1 MPKILDHVEYTKT
14 DDGWTSQ
21 KIHDEGDF
29 VMERREQ
36 SAIDADIVEI
46 EAGDRPAWTKLGLP
60 RILVNGETFRERDQ
74 D

>member
-1 MPKILDHVEYTKT
+1 MPKILDYVEYIKT

-36 SAIDADIVEI
+36 DAIDADIREI
-46 EAGDRPAWTKLGLP
+46 ETGVRPAWTRLGLP
-60 RILVNGETFRERDQ
+60 PIIVNGEPFRARDE

>member
-1 MPKILDHVEYTKT
+1 MPKILDYVEYTKS

-36 SAIDADIVEI
+36 DAIDADIREI
-46 EAGDRPAWTKLGLP
+46 EAGARPAWTRLGLP
-60 RILVNGETFRERDQ
+60 RIIVNGETFRARDE